1 MYHPEVSAS
10 VLCELTGGCYVSALG
25 GRNCTAGRA
34 KPEIVLCLLA
44 DRCLHVVSLRGSVD
58 VELDGIGWRL
68 ALDLVEL
75 LYVLGASVALYAI
88 IGVAS
93 YVVDP

>member
-1 MYHPEVSAS
+1 M
-10 VLCELTGGCYVSALG
+10 
-25 GRNCTAGRA
+25 
-34 KPEIVLCLLA
+34 
-44 DRCLHVVSLRGSVD
+44 D

-88 IGVAS
+88 ISVAS
-93 YVVDP
+93 YVVDS